1 MQPEAEIA
9 CIGPILFFTVTDR
22 WDMNFYII
30 GSRGE
35 GVSNAAMKNLCHLKL
50 QLQLIVTRAITAS
63 KISVLS
69 FLPVSYDV
77 GVLIWMGMND
87 RTKIS
92 AREGTVKSTTN
103 ESKLGQ
109 IFSNFVGLDGRPH
122 WPNDRMKK
130 KTETFAFIETEKFQL
145 EDGER
150 NEKRSRGLNLH
161 GRKTQ
166 QHDGGCFKLTSGP
179 QFSRLR
185 TVGVLLFST

>member
-1 MQPEAEIA
+1 LGLYNRPEVAAVPGDVSPTPLIIIIIIICCMQPEAEIA

-77 GVLIWMGMND
+77 GVLI
-87 RTKIS
+87 
-92 AREGTVKSTTN
+92 
-103 ESKLGQ
+103 
-109 IFSNFVGLDGRPH
+109 
-122 WPNDRMKK
+122 
-130 KTETFAFIETEKFQL
+130 
-145 EDGER
+145 
-150 NEKRSRGLNLH
+150 
-161 GRKTQ
+161 
-166 QHDGGCFKLTSGP
+166 
-179 QFSRLR
+179 
-185 TVGVLLFST
+185 